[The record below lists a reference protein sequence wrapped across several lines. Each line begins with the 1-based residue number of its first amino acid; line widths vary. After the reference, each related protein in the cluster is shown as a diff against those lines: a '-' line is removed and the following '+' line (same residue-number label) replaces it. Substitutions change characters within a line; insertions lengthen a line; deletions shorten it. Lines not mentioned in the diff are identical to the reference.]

1 MTKERLKLNCDMGES
16 FGSWSKGLDEDVM
29 PWVDMA
35 NIACG
40 FHASDPDVMSK
51 TLKLARSYSV
61 KVGAHPGYHDLIG
74 FGRRTI
80 PMTQD
85 QIVHSIVYQVGA
97 LKSLASLNDLHLDYI
112 KPHGALYNDMMQNE
126 SVFIGILAAAENFSL
141 PVMILASSDNTRYLD
156 LADQFNVPLLFEAFA
171 DRAYQDNGLL
181 VPRSKP
187 NAVHHKEE
195 DIFYQVMQL
204 AKYGSITSE
213 NGNAI
218 QIEADTVCVHGDNPE
233 SIAMVQ
239 RIAQGL
245 QSL

>member
-16 FGSWSKGLDEDVM
+16 FGTWKMGLDEEVM

-40 FHASDPDVMSK
+40 FHASDPDVMSN
-51 TLKLARSYSV
+51 TLKIAKIHSV
-61 KVGAHPGYHDLIG
+61 KIGAHPGYNDLVG
-74 FGRRTI
+74 FGRRSI

-85 QIVHSIVYQVGA
+85 QIVHSVVYQVGA
-97 LKSLASLNDLHLDYI
+97 LTALASLNDVHLDYI

-126 SVFIGILAAAENFSL
+126 DVFVGVLAAAENFSL
-141 PVMILASSDNTRYLD
+141 PVMILAAADNSRYLD
-156 LADQFNVPLLFEAFA
+156 LADRFNVPLLFEAFA

-181 VPRSKP
+181 VPRSQP
-187 NAVHHKEE
+187 NAVHHKED
-195 DIFYQVMQL
+195 DIFHQVMQL

-213 NGNAI
+213 NGNVI
-218 QIEADTVCVHGDNPE
+218 PIEADTVCVHGDNPE
-233 SIAMVQ
+233 SVAMVQ

-245 QSL
+245 RSL

>member
-51 TLKLARSYSV
+51 TLKLARSHSV

-97 LKSLASLNDLHLDYI
+97 LKSLASLNDVHLDYI
-112 KPHGALYNDMMQNE
+112 KPHGALYNDMMHNE
-126 SVFIGILAAAENFSL
+126 SVFIGVLAAAENFSL

-195 DIFYQVMQL
+195 DILYQVMQL